1 MDTHYAPLL
10 LCDHMYKNGFVY
22 ISHDLAALI
31 EYLIA
36 LCYRKFNNVII
47 EIVLYS
53 YQFKR

>member
-1 MDTHYAPLL
+1 MHPCYYVIICT
-10 LCDHMYKNGFVY
+10 KSGFVY

-31 EYLIA
+31 EYLIV
-36 LCYRKFNNVII
+36 LCYRKFNNLII